1 MTGPADAGGGPDPG
15 GTAPPSGAP
24 VPVPEA
30 PTGPPVAPQPIP
42 GTAVPAGPPGY
53 PMGPM
58 GSSYPGA
65 GPTGFPGHGYGAG
78 HAPPGYGPPGYGPP
92 GYGPP
97 FAYPQP
103 PPPRRQVVRHTLTH
117 RNWLTVVIATALL
130 AGAVGAIAGAVIGIN
145 HQQTVIK
152 EFFPNKSVLTQP
164 HDVQEVLAKVE
175 PAVVSIDSH
184 AVQGSGGDFVEA
196 AGTGMILTSQGEV
209 LTNNHVIAGATSVT
223 ATLFGQTKALP
234 AHVIGTDPG
243 RDLALVQID
252 NASNLPTVSLG
263 NSGQTQVGDDVLAI
277 GNALALS
284 GGPSVTQGIVSAE
297 NRSLSTQ
304 DDSGK
309 TENLSGLLQTD
320 AAINPGNSGGPLV
333 NSQAQVIGINTAVAA
348 SSQGN
353 APTENIGFA
362 IAIDSV
368 KPQLASLRQGG
379 PGGPGST
386 SPTPAPAANKAYMG
400 VTVTTVT
407 SSLQQQDH
415 LTPSTG
421 ALVTSVQSGSPADQ
435 GGLKANDVIVSLNG
449 TAIPT
454 ASSLTAA
461 IGPLNPGD
469 VVKVGIYRGST
480 QQTLTVTLGAN
491 PAGG

>member
-1 MTGPADAGGGPDPG
+1 
-15 GTAPPSGAP
+15 
-24 VPVPEA
+24 
-30 PTGPPVAPQPIP
+30 
-42 GTAVPAGPPGY
+42 
-53 PMGPM
+53 
-58 GSSYPGA
+58 
-65 GPTGFPGHGYGAG
+65 
-78 HAPPGYGPPGYGPP
+78 
-92 GYGPP
+92 
-97 FAYPQP
+97 
-103 PPPRRQVVRHTLTH
+103 LTR
-117 RNWLTVVIATALL
+117 RNWLTVVIATAVL
-130 AGAVGAIAGAVIGIN
+130 AAAVGAIAGAIVGVN
-145 HQQTVIK
+145 RQRTVVK
-152 EFFPNKSVLTQP
+152 EFFPNKSVLSQP
-164 HDVQEVLAKVE
+164 HDIQEVLAKVE

-209 LTNNHVIAGATSVT
+209 LTNNHVVSGATSVT
-223 ATLFGQTKALP
+223 ATLFGQTKSLP
-234 AHVIGTDPG
+234 AHVIGTDPN

-263 NSGQTQVGDDVLAI
+263 NSAQTQVGDDVLAI

-284 GGPSVTQGIVSAE
+284 GGPSVTEGIVSAE

-304 DDSGK
+304 GDNGK

-333 NSQAQVIGINTAVAA
+333 NAQAQVIGINTAVAA

-353 APTENIGFA
+353 APTQNIGFA

-379 PGGPGST
+379 SGGPGAT
-386 SPTPAPAANKAYMG
+386 SPAPTPVNKAYMG
-400 VTVTTVT
+400 VTVKTVST
-407 SSLQQQDH
+407 ALQQQDH
-415 LTPSTG
+415 LTPATG

-454 ASSLTAA
+454 ATSLTTALA
-461 IGPLNPGD
+461 PLNTGD
-469 VVKVGIYRGST
+469 VVKVGIYRGSA
-480 QQTLTVTLGAN
+480 QQTLDITLGTN

>member
-1 MTGPADAGGGPDPG
+1 MPPA
-15 GTAPPSGAP
+15 
-24 VPVPEA
+24 
-30 PTGPPVAPQPIP
+30 
-42 GTAVPAGPPGY
+42 PGY
-53 PMGPM
+53 PMGSP
-58 GSSYPGA
+58 YPPA
-65 GPTGFPGHGYGAG
+65 PGHYGL
-78 HAPPGYGPPGYGPP
+78 PGQRYGGAFGPPGYGPP

-97 FAYPQP
+97 VAYQP
-103 PPPRRQVVRHTLTH
+103 PPPRRQVVRHTLTR

-130 AGAVGAIAGAVIGIN
+130 AGAVGAIAGAVVGVN
-145 HQQTVIK
+145 HQQTVVK

-164 HDVQEVLAKVE
+164 HDIQEVLAKVE

-184 AVQGSGGDFVEA
+184 AIQGAGGDFVEA
-196 AGTGMILTSQGEV
+196 AGTGMILTPQGEV
-209 LTNNHVIAGATSVT
+209 LTNNHVVSGATSVT
-223 ATLFGQTKALP
+223 ATLFGQTKSLP

-252 NASNLPTVSLG
+252 NASNLPTVTLG
-263 NSGQTQVGDDVLAI
+263 NSAQTQVGDDVLAI

-304 DDSGK
+304 ADNGT

-333 NSQAQVIGINTAVAA
+333 NAQAQVIGINTAVAA

-353 APTENIGFA
+353 APTQNIGFA

-379 PGGPGST
+379 SGGPGAA
-386 SPTPAPAANKAYMG
+386 SPTPAPAVNKAYMG

-407 SSLQQQDH
+407 SSLRQQDH
-415 LTPSTG
+415 LSPSTG

-435 GGLKANDVIVSLNG
+435 GGLKVNDVIVSLNG

-454 ASSLTAA
+454 ASSLTTAL
-461 IGPLNPGD
+461 GPLNPGD
-469 VVKVGIYRGST
+469 AVKVGIYRGST
-480 QQTLTVTLGAN
+480 PQTINVTLGAN
-491 PAGG
+491 PAAG